1 MGAGFALALVKCFP
15 EIRAADQET
24 IYADRTKLGTYSLA
38 RVSTRK
44 PGKLLTI
51 LNCYTQY
58 YYGWAK
64 STQPLCS
71 YPAIEQVMTTINNKF
86 KGQHLGLPRIGS
98 GLARGKWPI
107 IKEIIGR
114 NTPDLKVTIVHYRQ

>member
-1 MGAGFALALVKCFP
+1 MNEVTGDLILMATDGSGNHMRGQDKAWN
-15 EIRAADQET
+15 I
-24 IYADRTKLGTYSLA
+24 LA
-38 RVSTRK
+38 R
-44 PGKLLTI
+44 PGLHEKAGQLLTI

-58 YYGWAK
+58 YYGWAE

-86 KGQHLGLPRIGS
+86 KGQHLGLPRIGA
-98 GLARGKWPI
+98 GLARGQWPI

-114 NTPDLKVTIVHYRQ
+114 NTPDLKVTIVHYCQ